1 MYKRQ
6 GLSGAGRTELAY
18 AIFGY
23 VPALNGQI
31 KIYNK
36 DSKINHPKDAIA
48 NGIGYLSENRKELGL
63 FIGMEYRE
71 NIESNN
77 LDKFTKNYIINWGKR
92 DKVSNE
98 LKDKFDIKIPHIQQL
113 VLNLSGGNQQK
124 VSISKWIYANLNILI
139 VDEPTIGVDV
149 GAKFAIYKI
158 LKEITNNGVSVLMIS
173 SDINETLNISDRIL
187 VMFDGKINGELKSD
201 EANEEKILKMASG
214 L

>member
-1 MYKRQ
+1 
-6 GLSGAGRTELAY
+6 
-18 AIFGY
+18 
-23 VPALNGQI
+23 
-31 KIYNK
+31 
-36 DSKINHPKDAIA
+36 
-48 NGIGYLSENRKELGL
+48 
-63 FIGMEYRE
+63 MEYRE

-92 DKVSNE
+92 DKASNE

>member
-1 MYKRQ
+1 
-6 GLSGAGRTELAY
+6 
-18 AIFGY
+18 
-23 VPALNGQI
+23 
-31 KIYNK
+31 
-36 DSKINHPKDAIA
+36 
-48 NGIGYLSENRKELGL
+48 
-63 FIGMEYRE
+63 MEYRE

>member
-1 MYKRQ
+1 M
-6 GLSGAGRTELAY
+6 
-18 AIFGY
+18 
-23 VPALNGQI
+23 
-31 KIYNK
+31 
-36 DSKINHPKDAIA
+36 
-48 NGIGYLSENRKELGL
+48 
-63 FIGMEYRE
+63 
-71 NIESNN
+71 
-77 LDKFTKNYIINWGKR
+77 
-92 DKVSNE
+92 
-98 LKDKFDIKIPHIQQL
+98 KDKFDIKIPHIQQL

>member
-1 MYKRQ
+1 
-6 GLSGAGRTELAY
+6 
-18 AIFGY
+18 
-23 VPALNGQI
+23 
-31 KIYNK
+31 
-36 DSKINHPKDAIA
+36 
-48 NGIGYLSENRKELGL
+48 
-63 FIGMEYRE
+63 MEYRE

-77 LDKFTKNYIINWGKR
+77 LDKFTKNYIINWSKR

-124 VSISKWIYANLNILI
+124 VSISKWIFANLNILI

-158 LKEITNNGVSVLMIS
+158 LKEITNSGVSVLMIS